1 MSPSACCI
9 SLVEHAATLQVGE
22 KGTVGSAATAVGNM
36 AAAGGGVIGP
46 QIVFNRP
53 YLMLVTDTET
63 GEPLFI
69 ARVADP
75 GG

>member
-1 MSPSACCI
+1 V
-9 SLVEHAATLQVGE
+9 SL
-22 KGTVGSAATAVGNM
+22 
-36 AAAGGGVIGP
+36 
-46 QIVFNRP
+46 NRP